1 MSKDYVILSKQEA
14 NKVNQAIQD
23 NSNGILDKFKK
34 HGGWSV
40 DAKAGALKD
49 GKFAMSRALI
59 EEIERRGGNNATKIG
74 GVDLKNRPDVEVKGT
89 DRVKDEFRE

>member
-1 MSKDYVILSKQEA
+1 MSKDYVILTKQEA

-23 NSNGILDKFKK
+23 TSDGVLDKFPY
-34 HGGWSV
+34 GGWSV

-49 GKFAMSRALI
+49 GKYAMSRKLI